1 MYSSDAHTNVYKG
14 SIAVWRGVGKS
25 ARGMRRGM
33 FRSRAD
39 QWRENMVATGCGIHQ
54 RRYSAYTFWDLS
66 FLLSSLLVL
75 LYLFFLF
82 SLFLF
87 HFDRSR
93 VYTSVYNETPKGV
106 CEKKASSIENIRN
119 KGNRLRRLLS
129 PNIPLPREK
138 KSFARI
144 YTYFRL
150 LGNALSRSSP
160 RARSTAVSEK
170 LHDFTDTRVPSV
182 LCRAQ
187 WRYQWYAFCIIVV
200 SFKQTAVDGYLAF
213 GKCLKLTRFIE

>member
-66 FLLSSLLVL
+66 FLLSSLLLL

-106 CEKKASSIENIRN
+106 CEKKKLLPLRIFAIKGTAFVGSFHLIFHCRGKKIIRPYLHLLSATW
-119 KGNRLRRLLS
+119 KRIIAFLSESTVYGRFWKVTRFHGYARTQCIVSRTLEVPMIRLLYYCC
-129 PNIPLPREK
+129 
-138 KSFARI
+138 F
-144 YTYFRL
+144 
-150 LGNALSRSSP
+150 
-160 RARSTAVSEK
+160 V
-170 LHDFTDTRVPSV
+170 
-182 LCRAQ
+182 
-187 WRYQWYAFCIIVV
+187 
-200 SFKQTAVDGYLAF
+200 
-213 GKCLKLTRFIE
+213 

>member
-87 HFDRSR
+87 SLFLFHFDRSR

-138 KSFARI
+138 NHPPVFTPTFGYLETHYRAPLREYGLRPFLKSYTISRI
-144 YTYFRL
+144 RAYPVYCVAHSRGTNDTPFVLLLFRL
-150 LGNALSRSSP
+150 SRLRWMVISM
-160 RARSTAVSEK
+160 A
-170 LHDFTDTRVPSV
+170 
-182 LCRAQ
+182 
-187 WRYQWYAFCIIVV
+187 I
-200 SFKQTAVDGYLAF
+200 
-213 GKCLKLTRFIE
+213 